1 MLTEEGLP
9 TPIGPIPPPHPHAP
23 IPRHTKVE
31 AGSKMAMGAQ
41 DGKEAYPNLVV
52 DRGALERHLPEP
64 LLHSFQP
71 GQLRLQD
78 GTIFASMSQM
88 S

>member
-1 MLTEEGLP
+1 
-9 TPIGPIPPPHPHAP
+9 
-23 IPRHTKVE
+23 
-31 AGSKMAMGAQ
+31 MAMGAQ